1 MAIRPEARGQAP
13 RAGFGTRWPV
23 YTNPRGA
30 GAPKGNAVLDP
41 VPIALEEIY
50 VPAKRRRTR
59 DDARV
64 DALALDI
71 LENGLKN
78 PIHVRRDEARY
89 VLVEGLHRLEAVRA
103 LGEETVAALVVS
115 ARRH

>member
-1 MAIRPEARGQAP
+1 M
-13 RAGFGTRWPV
+13 
-23 YTNPRGA
+23 
-30 GAPKGNAVLDP
+30 LDS
-41 VPIALEEIY
+41 VPIALDEIY

-59 DDARV
+59 DDAKV

-78 PIHVRRDEARY
+78 PIHVRRDEKRY

-103 LGEETVAALVVS
+103 LGEDTVDALVVS
-115 ARRH
+115 AKRH

>member
-1 MAIRPEARGQAP
+1 M
-13 RAGFGTRWPV
+13 
-23 YTNPRGA
+23 
-30 GAPKGNAVLDP
+30 LDP
-41 VPIALEEIY
+41 VPIPLEEIY

-64 DALALDI
+64 DALAFDI

-78 PIHVRRDEARY
+78 PILVRRDKERF
-89 VLVEGLHRLEAVRA
+89 VLLEGLHRLEAVRA

-115 ARRH
+115 ARRR

>member
-1 MAIRPEARGQAP
+1 M
-13 RAGFGTRWPV
+13 
-23 YTNPRGA
+23 
-30 GAPKGNAVLDP
+30 LDA

-50 VPAKRRRTR
+50 IPAKRRRTR
-59 DDARV
+59 NDAKV

-89 VLVEGLHRLEAVRA
+89 VLLEGLHRLEAVRA
-103 LGEETVAALVVS
+103 LGEDTVEALVVS
-115 ARRH
+115 AKRH

>member
-1 MAIRPEARGQAP
+1 M
-13 RAGFGTRWPV
+13 
-23 YTNPRGA
+23 
-30 GAPKGNAVLDP
+30 LDP

-78 PIHVRRDEARY
+78 PILVRRDEERF
-89 VLVEGLHRLEAVRA
+89 VLLEGLHRLEAVRA

-115 ARRH
+115 ARRR

>member
-1 MAIRPEARGQAP
+1 M
-13 RAGFGTRWPV
+13 
-23 YTNPRGA
+23 
-30 GAPKGNAVLDP
+30 LDA
-41 VPIALEEIY
+41 VPIALDEIY

-64 DALALDI
+64 EALALDI

-78 PIHVRRDEARY
+78 PIHVRRDETRY

-103 LGEETVAALVVS
+103 LGEDTVDALVVS
-115 ARRH
+115 AKRH